1 MRKRVGPSVVAVLSL
16 GWLGCGEGGDLA
28 ISAGAPVTAVVRGTI
43 TECGTPIA
51 GAEVVLRVRQAE
63 PGQAQ
68 PVDTQIGPATTDRR
82 GEYLLEV
89 APPFAVPG
97 PAVVH
102 LRVRRPG
109 GDVQELPGRVLEL
122 GLGTPARDTLRFDVD
137 LGTAARVCR

>member
-1 MRKRVGPSVVAVLSL
+1 MRKRVRLSVVTALSL
-16 GWLGCGEGGDLA
+16 AWLGCGEGGNLA

-43 TECGTPIA
+43 TKCGTPIP

-68 PVDTQIGPATTDRR
+68 PVDTEIGPETTDRR

-102 LRVRRPG
+102 LRVVPPG
-109 GDVQELPGRVLEL
+109 GALQELPGRILEL
-122 GLGTPARDTLRFDVD
+122 GLGRPARDTLRLDAD
-137 LGTAARVCR
+137 LGIAARVCP